1 MLSVSGE
8 EFLVEFRIE
17 GRMLAVVGADLA
29 VERLDRS
36 LFGSE
41 QFCPRNLTLSFRS
54 QSLTLTK
61 K

>member
-17 GRMLAVVGADLA
+17 SRMLAVVGADLA
-29 VERLDRS
+29 VERLDRP

-41 QFCPRNLTLSFRS
+41 QFCARNLTLSFRS